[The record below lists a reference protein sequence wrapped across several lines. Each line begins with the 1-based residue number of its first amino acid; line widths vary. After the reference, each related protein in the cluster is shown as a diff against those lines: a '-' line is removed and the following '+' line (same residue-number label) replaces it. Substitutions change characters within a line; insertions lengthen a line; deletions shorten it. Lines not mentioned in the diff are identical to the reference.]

1 MKRVFILMAMTVTL
15 LALAVPSAS
24 AAGFEIPIDTVVRAD
39 PGSLT
44 VLADVETPPEFVGLE
59 CVGLAVATNQ
69 DSVHPGNDLM
79 IRTGQTTATLV
90 DVEGSP
96 GKITEALGAVTLGNS
111 VTVTLSMGS
120 DGVFSGG
127 FAIVIDVNCS
137 QPPVP
142 NIGIVKTADPTTYV
156 NNTGEFTIAVTNTG
170 PVDLNSVFVE
180 DDYALNIDPTS
191 KCATTIGDLAIGETF
206 TYECT
211 IAGLDGVSTYD
222 NTATA
227 TGTGP
232 RGIIVTATDNAIVV
246 PEVLAT
252 TITQAPSTTQAPA
265 TTSAPSETLPVTG
278 IDGAQAEG
286 FGIAGLVLVLVG
298 IVLLGGAA
306 LIGQR
311 KSIG

>member
-1 MKRVFILMAMTVTL
+1 MAMTVTL
-15 LALAVPSAS
+15 LTVGLPSA
-24 AAGFEIPIDTVVRAD
+24 AAATFEIPIDTVVRAD

-44 VLADVETPPEFVGLE
+44 ELADIQTPPEFIGLE
-59 CVGLAVATNQ
+59 CVGIAQAVNQ
-69 DSVHPGNDLM
+69 DSVHPGNDL
-79 IRTGQTTATLV
+79 ILATGDTTVTLF
-90 DVEGSP
+90 DVEGSS
-96 GKITEALGAVTLGNS
+96 GKVTGASGAVKLGE
-111 VTVTLSMGS
+111 TVNVMLSMGS

-127 FAIVIDVNCS
+127 FSIVIDVNCAEV
-137 QPPVP
+137 PVP
-142 NIGIVKTADPTTYV
+142 AIGIDKTALPTTYL

-170 PVDLNSVFVE
+170 PVDLSNVFVE

-191 KCATTIGDLAIGETF
+191 LCATTIGDLAVGETF

-227 TGTGP
+227 IGTGP
-232 RGIIVTATDNAIVV
+232 RGVEVTATDNAVIL

-252 TITQAPSTTQAPA
+252 TLTTQAPA

-278 IDGAQAEG
+278 FDGAQAEG

-306 LIGQR
+306 LVGQR